1 MNWQQLKKI
10 AAFYGRFTLSFTQVG
25 YRARKL
31 GWPALRPDFR
41 GQVWLVTGASGG
53 LGGWIATEAARHG
66 ATVIA
71 AARSASKLEALRDA
85 ARAAGV
91 GTGAG
96 GGTIEIEV
104 CDFSLQADTARL
116 VERLQAA
123 GRKIDVL
130 VNNVGVLNDDHSLTS
145 EGREASFTINFLSH
159 YLLTEGLVRRG
170 VLRAPG
176 GAVINMTSGGGYNA
190 PLGTAFMNVTDPR
203 KFNGTVA
210 YAFHKR
216 GQMVLNQ
223 YWRDTYGPRGL
234 AFYVMHPGWADTDGV
249 KRSLPR
255 FRKILKSILRDSASG
270 GDTAIWLAATRPSQP
285 EQELV
290 WFDRAIR
297 PAHVYDR
304 TRVTKDT
311 PQTLVA
317 WLEKELDK
325 FPDSRP

>member
-1 MNWQQLKKI
+1 MNWQQLKKV
-10 AAFYGRFTLSFTQVG
+10 AAFYGRFTLSFTQIG
-25 YRARKL
+25 HRARRL
-31 GWPALRPDFR
+31 GWDRITPDFR
-41 GQVWLVTGASGG
+41 GQTWLVTGASGG

-71 AARSASKLEALRDA
+71 AARSAAKLEALRDA

-91 GTGAG
+91 SG
-96 GGTIEIEV
+96 IEIET

-116 VERLQAA
+116 VGRLQAA
-123 GRKIDVL
+123 NRRIDVL
-130 VNNVGVLNDDHSLTS
+130 VNNVGVLNDDLQLTS
-145 EGREASFTINFLSH
+145 EGREASFTISLLSH

-170 VLRAPG
+170 LLCTPG
-176 GAVINMTSGGGYNA
+176 GLVINMTSGGGYNA
-190 PLGTAFMNVTDPR
+190 PLGTAFMNITEPA

-223 YWRDTYGPRGL
+223 YWRDTYGSRGL
-234 AFYVMHPGWADTDGV
+234 TFYVMHPGWADTEGV

-255 FRKILKSILRDSASG
+255 FRRILKSVLRDAASG
-270 GDTAIWLAATRPSQP
+270 GDTAIWLAATRPPQP

-297 PAHVYDR
+297 PAHVYAR
-304 TRVTKDT
+304 TRATRDT
-311 PQTLVA
+311 PQSLVA
-317 WLEKELDK
+317 YLEKELDR

>member
-1 MNWQQLKKI
+1 MNWQQLKKV
-10 AAFYGRFTLSFTQVG
+10 AAFYGRFTLSFTQIG
-25 YRARKL
+25 YRARQL
-31 GWPALRPDFR
+31 GWPRFQPDFH
-41 GQVWLVTGASGG
+41 GQRWLVTGGSGG
-53 LGGWIATEAARHG
+53 LGGWIATAAARAG
-66 ATVIA
+66 AQVTA
-71 AARSASKLEALRDA
+71 AARSEAKLAALRDA
-85 ARAAGV
+85 ARAQ
-91 GTGAG
+91 GAG
-96 GGTIEIEV
+96 EIAIET
-104 CDFSLQADTARL
+104 CDFSLQSDTSRL
-116 VERLQAA
+116 LDRLQRD
-123 GRKIDVL
+123 GRTYDVL
-130 VNNVGVLNDDHSLTS
+130 VNNVGVLNDDLEVTS

-159 YLLTEGLVRRG
+159 YLLTEGMIRRG
-170 VLRAPG
+170 LLRTPG
-176 GAVINMTSGGGYNA
+176 GLVINMTSGGGYNA

-223 YWRDTYGPRGL
+223 YWRSTYGPRGL
-234 AFYVMHPGWADTDGV
+234 TFYVMHPGWADTDGV

-297 PAHVYDR
+297 PAHVYER
-304 TRVTKDT
+304 TRTTKDT

-317 WLEKELDK
+317 YLDRELAR
-325 FPDSRP
+325 FPESMP

>member
-1 MNWQQLKKI
+1 MRAQGYC
-10 AAFYGRFTLSFTQVG
+10 AAVAT
-25 YRARKL
+25 
-31 GWPALRPDFR
+31 
-41 GQVWLVTGASGG
+41 WLLAGCTTNYYLVD
-53 LGGWIATEAARHG
+53 EMAARPPQ
-66 ATVIA
+66 AYPETVQLVPSADAKASALLQQTTLYRTAPQA
-71 AARSASKLEALRDA
+71 AVTLRDA
-85 ARAAGV
+85 HLQYYGGCGNPLLASGLTLGLLPV
-91 GTGAG
+91 SIPG
-96 GGTIEIEV
+96 GG
-104 CDFSLQADTARL
+104 RL
-116 VERLQAA
+116 VYRLQRD
-123 GRKIDVL
+123 GRTYDVL
-130 VNNVGVLNDDHSLTS
+130 VNNVGVLNDDLEVTS

-159 YLLTEGLVRRG
+159 YLLTEGMIRRG
-170 VLRAPG
+170 LLRTPG
-176 GAVINMTSGGGYNA
+176 GLVINMTSGGGYNA

-223 YWRDTYGPRGL
+223 YWRSTYGPRGL
-234 AFYVMHPGWADTDGV
+234 TFYVMHPGWADTDGV

-297 PAHVYDR
+297 PAHVYER
-304 TRVTKDT
+304 TRTTKDT

-317 WLEKELDK
+317 YLDRELAR
-325 FPDSRP
+325 FPESMP